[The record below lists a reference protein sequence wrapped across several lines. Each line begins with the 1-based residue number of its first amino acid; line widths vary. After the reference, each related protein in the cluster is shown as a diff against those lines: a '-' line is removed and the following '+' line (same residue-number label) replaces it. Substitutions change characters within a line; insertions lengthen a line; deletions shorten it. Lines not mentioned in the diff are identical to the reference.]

1 MAGENRVRIVLDLL
15 ETWAL
20 LQGYWQRSRRVVL
33 EGGRRYLCLE
43 TVCGCLVILRD
54 ITEPEDDSAALN
66 AIAAR
71 YTHEDGSQRIHCLEV
86 SHWADL
92 RRVTLPCALIATID
106 FDRGAA
112 WN

>member
-1 MAGENRVRIVLDLL
+1 MRLH
-15 ETWAL
+15 
-20 LQGYWQRSRRVVL
+20 
-33 EGGRRYLCLE
+33 
-43 TVCGCLVILRD
+43 VILRD

-71 YTHEDGSQRIHCLEV
+71 YTHSDGSPRIHRLEV
-86 SHWADL
+86 NHWADL
-92 RRVTLPCALIATID
+92 RRVTLPCALIAATD